1 MRWWPPW
8 PTPAEGA
15 PGRRLPRL
23 RAALRVEAVLA
34 VALAL
39 LTAAVYLAGLFERL
53 ELIAIDHRYRA
64 FPAIVRPDILLV
76 LFDSVSVKRLGQWP
90 WPRGD
95 HGRLIGAVSGAGA
108 RAIGYDVEFGKP
120 RDPVEDARLAAA
132 VAEARNVVLPVFRDY
147 KPLPGGGEM
156 YAGTLVMPELRR
168 AGAAA
173 GTITIPEDAGGG
185 IRRAPLA
192 EEVGG
197 EPYWSFSVEVVRRAE
212 GLPPDQVRWAGSGR
226 LLLGR
231 RTIRGDRHQMVYID
245 YAGGRGTFPS
255 VSAVDV
261 LEGRVPPGEMRGKVV
276 LIGATAIELQD
287 LHPSPFPGVMPGVEI
302 QANLVNGFLRG
313 VAARRLPPWVTLI
326 GLAILAGAWP
336 PLAARVARGPARITT
351 RALRLAAASGASVAA
366 LAVATAVL
374 FWQWRIFL
382 DVVPLMAAAAGMGA
396 AAVVAEAVRTGRR
409 AAISTMTLVSARS
422 SAATSPLDQAV
433 DLLFAALRDGMQVE
447 ALALDLGR
455 GDRARDVARITRAVG
470 TAALSQESR
479 ACREWAYKALTSGE
493 GILVAHLGEAF
504 EAPAPGV
511 PPVSAAGSTFVPLL
525 VGGRAIGVLHA
536 HRTSAPFE
544 PDDLRVMAALGQ
556 QLALTVQNLDLMQDL
571 RELHLGTM
579 AALADAV
586 EARDA
591 YTGGHCKR
599 VSDYAVRLA
608 RAAGLADAE
617 VEEIRFGALIH
628 DIGKI
633 GISDGILG
641 KVTKLTEEEWRH
653 MQSHTLIGERIVT
666 QLPVS
671 QTVRDI
677 IAYHH
682 ERYNGTGYPQGLR
695 GEAIPMPARIVAVA
709 DVFEAISSGRVYR
722 AARAAEEALAELRK
736 AAAGQLDPRLV
747 EIFLGIVEAGGGG
760 EGPPPGPP
768 AGTPAPQPPDPAVRD
783 HLPPRP
789 AP

>member
-1 MRWWPPW
+1 VSAR
-8 PTPAEGA
+8 
-15 PGRRLPRL
+15 RRLPRL
-23 RAALRVEAVLA
+23 RAALRAEAVLA
-34 VALAL
+34 AALAL
-39 LTAAVYLAGLFERL
+39 LIAAVYLAGLFERL

-64 FPAIVRPDILLV
+64 FPAPVRPDILLV
-76 LFDSVSVKRLGQWP
+76 LFDSVSVKRPQWP
-90 WPRGD
+90 WPRGV
-95 HGRLIGAVSGAGA
+95 HARLMRTVSAAGA
-108 RAIGYDVEFGKP
+108 RAIGYDIEFEP
-120 RDPVEDARLAAA
+120 RDPVDDARLASA

-156 YAGTLVMPELRR
+156 YAGRLVMPELRR

-173 GTITIPEDAGGG
+173 GTITIPEDTGGG

-197 EPYWSFSVEVVRRAE
+197 DTYWSFSLEVVRRAE
-212 GLPPDQVRWAGSGR
+212 TLPSAQVRWAGPGR

-231 RTIRGDRHQMVYID
+231 STIRGDRHDMVYID

-276 LIGATAIELQD
+276 LVGATAIELQD
-287 LHPSPFPGVMPGVEI
+287 LHPTPFPGVMPGVEI

-313 VAARRLPPWVTLI
+313 VAARRLPPWITLI

-336 PLAARVARGPARITT
+336 FVAARVARGPARMTT
-351 RALRLAAASGASVAA
+351 RALRLAAASGACVAA
-366 LAVATAVL
+366 LAIAAAVV

-382 DVVPLMAAAAGMGA
+382 DVVPLVAAAGGMGVA
-396 AAVVAEAVRTGRR
+396 TVVAEGVRTGRR
-409 AAISTMTLVSARS
+409 AALSTMALVSARS
-422 SAATSPLDQAV
+422 AAATSPLDQAV
-433 DLLFAALRDGMQVE
+433 DLLFVALRDGMQVE

-479 ACREWAYKALTSGE
+479 ACRDWAYQALTSGD
-493 GILVAHLGEAF
+493 GFLVAHLGEAF
-504 EAPAPGV
+504 EAAGPGAL
-511 PPVSAAGSTFVPLL
+511 PVSAVGSAFVPLL
-525 VGGRAIGVLHA
+525 VGGRAIGILHA
-536 HRTSAPFE
+536 HRASAPFE
-544 PDDLRVMAALGQ
+544 PDDLRVMAALAQ

-571 RELHLGTM
+571 REFHLGTM

-608 RAAGLADAE
+608 RAADLADAE

-633 GISDGILG
+633 GISDGVLG

-653 MQSHTLIGERIVT
+653 MQSHTLIGERIVA

-671 QTVRDI
+671 PIVRDI

-695 GEAIPMPARIVAVA
+695 GEAIPVPARIVGVA
-709 DVFEAISSGRVYR
+709 DVFEAVSSGRVYR
-722 AARAAEEALAELRK
+722 APLTADEAMAELRRV
-736 AAAGQLDPRLV
+736 AGTQLDPHLV
-747 EIFLGIVEAGGGG
+747 ELFLGVLEAEGG
-760 EGPPPGPP
+760 PKRPHPGPQ
-768 AGTPAPQPPDPAVRD
+768 AAAPAPQPPDIGGRD
-783 HLPPRP
+783 GVPPRL

>member
-8 PTPAEGA
+8 PTLPDGA
-15 PGRRLPRL
+15 APRRLPRL
-23 RAALRVEAVLA
+23 RAALRAETVLA
-34 VALAL
+34 AGLAL
-39 LTAAVYLAGLFERL
+39 LTAALYLAGLFERL

-64 FPAIVRPDILLV
+64 FPAPVRPDILLV
-76 LFDSVSVKRLGQWP
+76 LFDSISVKRVGQWP
-90 WPRGD
+90 WSRGE
-95 HGRLIGAVSGAGA
+95 HARLVRAVSAAGA

-132 VAEARNVVLPVFRDY
+132 VAEARTVVLPVFRDY
-147 KPLPGGGEM
+147 KLLPGGGEM

-197 EPYWSFSVEVVRRAE
+197 DSYWSFSVEVVRRAE
-212 GLPPDQVRWAGSGR
+212 SLPSDQVRWAGRGR
-226 LLLGR
+226 LMLGR
-231 RTIRGDRHQMVYID
+231 RIFRGDRHNMVYID

-261 LEGRVPPGEMRGKVV
+261 LEGRVPPGDVRGKVV
-276 LIGATAIELQD
+276 LVGATAIELQD

-313 VAARRLPPWVTLI
+313 VAARRLPPWITLI
-326 GLAILAGAWP
+326 GLALLAGAWP
-336 PLAARVARGPARITT
+336 PLATRVARGPARITT

-366 LAVATAVL
+366 LAAAAAVL
-374 FWQWRIFL
+374 FWQWRTFL
-382 DVVPLMAAAAGMGA
+382 DVVPLVAAAGGMGA
-396 AAVVAEAVRTGRR
+396 ATVVAEAVRTGRR
-409 AAISTMTLVSARS
+409 AAISTMALVPARS
-422 SAATSPLDQAV
+422 GAATSPLEQAV
-433 DLLFAALRDGMQVE
+433 DLLFIALRDGMQVQ

-455 GDRARDVARITRAVG
+455 GDRARDVARITRAAG
-470 TAALSQESR
+470 MAPLSQESR
-479 ACREWAYKALTSGE
+479 ACREWAYKTLTSGD
-493 GILVAHLGEAF
+493 GFLVAYLGEAF
-504 EAPAPGV
+504 EAAGPGA
-511 PPVSAAGSTFVPLL
+511 PPVPAVGSAFVPLL

-544 PDDLRVMAALGQ
+544 PDDLRVIAALAQ

-608 RAAGLADAE
+608 RAAGLADAD
-617 VEEIRFGALIH
+617 VEEIRFGGLIH

-653 MQSHTLIGERIVT
+653 MQSHTLIGERIVA

-671 QTVRDI
+671 QIVRDI

-682 ERYNGTGYPQGLR
+682 ERYNGTGYPEGLR

-722 AARAAEEALAELRK
+722 APRSAHEALAELRR
-736 AAAGQLDPRLV
+736 AGGGQLDPHLV
-747 EIFLGIVEAGGGG
+747 EIFLGVAENGSVSERPHPRPQAD
-760 EGPPPGPP
+760 
-768 AGTPAPQPPDPAVRD
+768 TPAPQPPDHALRDRFPPQPAS
-783 HLPPRP
+783 
-789 AP
+789 